1 MSVLRRP
8 AAVLFD
14 AEGVLVH
21 PDPAALD
28 RGLDAIWP
36 GLTRD
41 IVDQARDGA
50 ALYALWERYSVG
62 ALDGR
67 TYWRTV
73 IEALGRPADE
83 ARLAALSALL
93 RSAWWA
99 RLDDDMLR
107 LVDALRAAEGPAL
120 RLGVLSN
127 SCADHD
133 EALARF
139 APRFDAVCFS
149 HRVGRRKPDHDAY
162 IGAAAALGVAPADIL
177 FVDDK
182 VRNTRAAEAV
192 GMTAVLFT
200 GADAL
205 RQVLAAHGLP
215 APERVP

>member
-1 MSVLRRP
+1 MSVQRRP

-41 IVDQARDGA
+41 AVDAARDGA
-50 ALYALWERYSVG
+50 ALYGLWERYSVG

-67 TYWRTV
+67 TYWRAV

-83 ARLAALSALL
+83 ARLAALAELL
-93 RSAWWA
+93 RTAWWA
-99 RLDDDMLR
+99 RLDDDVLG
-107 LVDALRAAEGPAL
+107 LVDELRAAGGPAL

-133 EALARF
+133 VALARF

-149 HRVGRRKPDHDAY
+149 HRVGRRKPDAAAY
-162 IGAAAALGVAPADIL
+162 DGAAAALGVAPPDVL

-182 VRNTRAAEAV
+182 VRNTAAAEAA
-192 GMTAVLFT
+192 GMTAVVYT
-200 GADAL
+200 GPDAL
-205 RQVLAAHGLP
+205 RRALAAHGLLAP
-215 APERVP
+215 AQVP